1 MIIYDWFEDYVKEEG
16 IVKVIVVVV
25 KCICFFNMFYF
36 VVDDINVNRDEIEV
50 RFLMFFFEFI
60 IYIKINGFENIW
72 KV

>member
-16 IVKVIVVVV
+16 IVKVIIVVV